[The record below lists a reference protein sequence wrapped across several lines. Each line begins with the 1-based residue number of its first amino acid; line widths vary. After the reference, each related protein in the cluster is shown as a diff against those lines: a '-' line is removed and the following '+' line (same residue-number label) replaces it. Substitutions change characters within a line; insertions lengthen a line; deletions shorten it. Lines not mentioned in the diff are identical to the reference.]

1 MIWVGGQD
9 AIPTAGDLRRA
20 RIGLLGG
27 SFNPAHEGHL
37 AIARRAL
44 RALRLDQVWFMVSPG
59 NPLKATSGMAPFVQR
74 LQSVARLVDGHKL
87 VATDIE
93 ARLGT
98 RYTVDT
104 IRKLQMRFPHAR
116 FVWLTGADGLA
127 SLPRWKGWRQ
137 LVRCVP
143 LAVMP
148 RPGQN
153 NRALHGAAGHYMA
166 HWRIPARRAALLA
179 DLPPPVWTF
188 LPGRQNGI
196 SATSIRQNGGF
207 GSSVDSLVPSGRSH
221 SGERS

>member
-1 MIWVGGQD
+1 MGGQD
-9 AIPTAGDLRRA
+9 SIPTAGDLRRG

-27 SFNPAHEGHL
+27 SFNPAHEGHV
-37 AIARRAL
+37 AIALRAL

-59 NPLKATSGMAPFVQR
+59 NPMKAASSMAPFTQR
-74 LQSVARLVDGHKL
+74 LQSVLQLVDGHKL

-104 IRKLQMRFPHAR
+104 ILKLQKRFPRVR
-116 FVWLTGADGLA
+116 FVWLTGADGFA
-127 SLPRWKGWRQ
+127 TLPRWKGWRQ
-137 LVRCVP
+137 LVHRVP

-153 NRALHGAAGHYMA
+153 NRALHGTAGHYLA

-179 DLPPPVWTF
+179 DLIPPVWTF

-207 GSSVDSLVPSGRSH
+207 GSGNGPLAPSGRSH